1 MSDKKPTP
9 VTVDDV
15 VNDLLVLADGGP
27 GDDLR
32 LPKEE
37 LGKLAGAALRFAAG
51 LVDEVWRDYKF
62 MECVMGASASNAEN
76 EWARLCESPDDWLLD
91 QALKWEE
98 VAGGE

>member
-1 MSDKKPTP
+1 MSDKKPAP

-27 GDDLR
+27 GNDLR

-37 LGKLAGAALRFAAG
+37 LDKLAGAALRFAAG

-62 MECVMGASASNAEN
+62 MECVMGVSDSAAEN
-76 EWARLCESPDDWLLD
+76 EWLRLCDSPDEWLVER
-91 QALKWEE
+91 AEKWEKG
-98 VAGGE
+98 ADGE